1 MVRLIR
7 PKLVL
12 VVKVA
17 VKVGFRVRVH
27 LGLEF
32 MVRAKVIRVS

>member
-27 LGLEF
+27 LGF